1 MSRKLKKEVQE
12 IWNKISVPNIL
23 NDVFVMNEFH
33 KRKLKVKNIDKV
45 TLTFRATGTVFVS
58 DNFSTESHSCEIA
71 IMKML
76 IQKNITENEDNYY
89 TRKK

>member
-12 IWNKISVPNIL
+12 IWNKISIPNIL

-33 KRKLKVKNIDKV
+33 KRKLNIKDIDQV

-58 DNFSTESHSCEIA
+58 DHFSTESHSCEIA
-71 IMKML
+71 IMKIL
-76 IQKNITENEDNYY
+76 IKYNITENDDNYEQD
-89 TRKK
+89 